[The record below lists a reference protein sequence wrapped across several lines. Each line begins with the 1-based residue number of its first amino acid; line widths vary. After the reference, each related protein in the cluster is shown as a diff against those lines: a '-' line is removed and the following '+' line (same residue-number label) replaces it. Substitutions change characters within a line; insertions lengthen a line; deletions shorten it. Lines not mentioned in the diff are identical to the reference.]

1 MTIKICLM
9 IIYYIRKR
17 QKLTPIMKKRTTS
30 LKPLVVFYWRV
41 YSPIGGNWSVDFKS
55 SIKAGLLDV
64 ASRMDLQMMQKMLVL
79 NK

>member
-41 YSPIGGNWSVDFKS
+41 YSPIGGNWSVDYSFTK
-55 SIKAGLLDV
+55 LLGIV
-64 ASRMDLQMMQKMLVL
+64 SL
-79 NK
+79 